1 MGGQTIKD
9 QKIGIG
15 ILATVFGIIFMLIG
29 IVLVLWELMWSINV
43 EVSGSFFKYA
53 PHLFE
58 YAYQFLGLILIFLGI
73 VFLIF
78 GIYNWQIQNEKKGF
92 NNTFSDP

>member
-1 MGGQTIKD
+1 MGEQIIKD

-15 ILATVFGIIFMLIG
+15 ILATVFGIIFVLIG

-43 EVSGSFFKYA
+43 ESGSSGILKYT

-73 VFLIF
+73 IFLIF
-78 GIYNWQIQNEKKGF
+78 GIYHWQIKNRKKNEKI
-92 NNTFSDP
+92 